1 MSKYSSYYSDDYD
14 GPDMSEDE
22 IHPYEGPDVACKEC
36 DREYP
41 CGTHEAAKEELCP
54 FCKGEATCLNDGCDA
69 QARVFDKEDG
79 NLKANYCGPCWTELC
94 DGDEEGME
102 QFALRLDPQ
111 QHVPF

>member
-54 FCKGEATCLNDGCDA
+54 FCKGE
-69 QARVFDKEDG
+69 DKFI
-79 NLKANYCGPCWTELC
+79 NTPN
-94 DGDEEGME
+94 GDFLLHLIDKHQDEMDKFLFG
-102 QFALRLDPQ
+102 DSNIG
-111 QHVPF
+111 V